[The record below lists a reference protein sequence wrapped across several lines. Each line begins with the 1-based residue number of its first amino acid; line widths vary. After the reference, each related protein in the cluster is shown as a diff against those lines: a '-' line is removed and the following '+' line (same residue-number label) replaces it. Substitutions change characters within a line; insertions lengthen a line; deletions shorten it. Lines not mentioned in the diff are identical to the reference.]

1 MYIVCL
7 IILTFFAV
15 IGLAT
20 FISAVR
26 SASLVCDGELILILP
41 EIDERCAE
49 ARIRYAASVVD
60 SAREC
65 RIVAVCTD
73 EGSKAICEQM
83 KVQIDNLEAVDEDD
97 VQALICTKKTSQ

>member
-20 FISAVR
+20 FISAIR
-26 SASLVCDGELILILP
+26 SASLSCDGELILILP
-41 EIDERCAE
+41 ELDERCAE
-49 ARIRYAASVVD
+49 ARIRYAASVVENV
-60 SAREC
+60 SEC

-73 EGSKAICEQM
+73 EGSKAICE
-83 KVQIDNLEAVDEDD
+83 KLKLQIDNLEIVDQDN
-97 VQALICTKKTSQ
+97 VHTVICTKKSSR